1 MSKVLKLRYFIYYS
15 SIVNLKIF
23 EPFYTISYFPNYA
36 DDFEL
41 NMHMS
46 RAMVFSMNNGSKVTR
61 ARRSYFQGYIPQF
74 KCQNSFAL
82 AKHT

>member
-1 MSKVLKLRYFIYYS
+1 MSKVLKLRYFIYHS

-23 EPFYTISYFPNYA
+23 EPFYTILYFPNYA

-46 RAMVFSMNNGSKVTR
+46 RAMVFSMNNDSKVTR

-74 KCQNSFAL
+74 KC
-82 AKHT
+82 